1 MCYACI
7 HMYSCTCLDAMLH
20 STVCKYIHL
29 LCVQT
34 PKEIENSV
42 SEQKDDTLEMKVKE
56 KI

>member
-1 MCYACI
+1 
-7 HMYSCTCLDAMLH
+7 MYSCTCLDAMLH